1 MSYGA
6 VSSKY
11 YLSDQM
17 NEDEKDV
24 ACHMYWEK
32 RSSVFWWRN
41 VKERDCI
48 DRAII
53 IMDLHVRVGGHRLDE
68 SGSG

>member
-1 MSYGA
+1 
-6 VSSKY
+6 
-11 YLSDQM
+11 M